1 MASGVTCLV
10 IYGVYAESGELSGR
24 IPLFVPRCLF
34 RLVSYNKYV
43 VIKNACDLLS
53 ARMLPKS
60 SVSSAVCF
68 WPLKRAVSTKWR
80 RVPIAMISEAV

>member
-10 IYGVYAESGELSGR
+10 IYGEYAGSGELSGR

-43 VIKNACDLLS
+43 VIKNGCDLLS

-60 SVSSAVCF
+60 SVS
-68 WPLKRAVSTKWR
+68 
-80 RVPIAMISEAV
+80 